1 MSRVNVENARRLYP
15 SCEMGVT
22 EWAAF
27 FATPGGEQAFAK
39 ILYDIIDE
47 VKSQEEKA
55 AGLKRI
61 GRRPARSAMRYQEV
75 MDLIFPQEFDNEPFR
90 EVLKREIKLRGMTHG
105 QFAYKIPVERSHVT
119 RIINGQKGLNI
130 EFIEKTAKVLGW
142 KPWRFPEWR
151 AMYFG
156 QLVQEVLLESPNLG
170 TLLFKNTRKTRA
182 KFEGVEV

>member
-1 MSRVNVENARRLYP
+1 MARVNVENARRLYP
-15 SCEMGVT
+15 SCNMGVA

-47 VKSQEEKA
+47 VKSQEEKN

-75 MDLIFPQEFDNEPFR
+75 MDLIFPAEFDNEPFR
-90 EVLKREIKLRGMTHG
+90 EVLKREIRARGLTQG
-105 QFAYKIPVERSHVT
+105 QFAYKIPVDKAHLS
-119 RIINGQKGLNI
+119 RILSGEKNLSI
-130 EFIEKTAKVLGW
+130 EFIERCSKVLNW
-142 KPWRFPEWR
+142 RPWRFPEWR

-156 QLVQEVLLESPNLG
+156 QLVQEVLLDAPHLG
-170 TLLFKNTRKTRA
+170 TLLFKNTRKARA
-182 KFEGVEV
+182 AHEGVEL